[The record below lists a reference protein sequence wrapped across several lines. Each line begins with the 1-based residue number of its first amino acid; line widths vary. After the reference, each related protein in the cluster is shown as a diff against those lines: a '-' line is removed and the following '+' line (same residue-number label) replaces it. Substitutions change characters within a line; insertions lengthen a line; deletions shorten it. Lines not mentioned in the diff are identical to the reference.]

1 MHRIR
6 LKSGKEKKIRNAY
19 PWIFRDDIA
28 TQFKDR
34 GDIPNGAIVEIADAE
49 DKFLAVGYYNALS
62 HIVVRVL
69 DRKNRT
75 IDKHFF
81 KQRIQR
87 AFDFRTQLALSSDA
101 RRLIHAEGDRLPGL
115 MVDQFGEYLVV
126 QFRSLGMEKFRT
138 EILETLVEVV
148 KPKGIYDRSDMES
161 REEEG
166 LEPFSGVVYGAIPE
180 EIVISENDL
189 LFHVDIHHGHKTG
202 FYLDQRENRAY
213 VRTLVKPNQ
222 TGLDLF
228 SYTGGFAV
236 ALAQSGVRMTAVDQ
250 DAVALEGGR
259 ANARRNNVEKR
270 LQFIHADVFKYMEE
284 QVALKTSAPDK
295 VKKYDVIVIDPPAI
309 AKRKEGIEKLKWAY
323 WKLLHQAIQLLNP
336 GGHIVLSSCAYHM
349 PVDLMLEA
357 ARFASADNGVSMR
370 VVNITYQPPDH
381 PWMLQIPETL
391 YLKTVYFQ
399 LM

>member
-295 VKKYDVIVIDPPAI
+295 VKKYDVIIIDPPAI

>member
-69 DRKNRT
+69 DRKNRP
-75 IDKHFF
+75 IDKNFF

-87 AFDFRTQLALSSDA
+87 AFDFRTQLALPSDA

-115 MVDQFGEYLVV
+115 MVDQFGAYLVV

-250 DAVALEGGR
+250 DAAALEGGR

>member
-69 DRKNRT
+69 DRKNRP
-75 IDKHFF
+75 IDKNFF

-87 AFDFRTQLALSSDA
+87 AFDFRTQLALPSDA

-115 MVDQFGEYLVV
+115 MVDQFGAYLVV

-250 DAVALEGGR
+250 DAAALEGGR

-391 YLKTVYFQ
+391 YL
-399 LM
+399 

>member
-189 LFHVDIHHGHKTG
+189 LFHVDIHRGHKTG

-213 VRTLVKPNQ
+213 VRSLVKPNQ

-295 VKKYDVIVIDPPAI
+295 LKKYDVIIIDPPAI

>member
-69 DRKNRT
+69 DRKNRP
-75 IDKHFF
+75 IDKNFF

-87 AFDFRTQLALSSDA
+87 AFDFRTQLALPSDA

-115 MVDQFGEYLVV
+115 MVDQFGAYLVV

-250 DAVALEGGR
+250 DAAALEGGR

-284 QVALKTSAPDK
+284 QVAVKTSTPDK
-295 VKKYDVIVIDPPAI
+295 VKKYDVIIIDPPAI

>member
-189 LFHVDIHHGHKTG
+189 LFHVDIHRGHKTG

-213 VRTLVKPNQ
+213 VRSLVKPNQ

-295 VKKYDVIVIDPPAI
+295 LKKYDVIVIDPPAI

>member
-69 DRKNRT
+69 DRKNRP
-75 IDKHFF
+75 IDKNFF

-87 AFDFRTQLALSSDA
+87 AFDFRTQLALPSDA

-115 MVDQFGEYLVV
+115 MVDQFGAYLVV

-189 LFHVDIHHGHKTG
+189 LFHVDIHRGHKTG

-250 DAVALEGGR
+250 DAAALEGGR

-284 QVALKTSAPDK
+284 QVAVKTSTPDK
-295 VKKYDVIVIDPPAI
+295 VKKYDVIIIDPPAI

-391 YLKTVYFQ
+391 
-399 LM
+399 

>member
-189 LFHVDIHHGHKTG
+189 LFHVDIHRGHKTG

-259 ANARRNNVEKR
+259 ANVRRNNVEKR

>member
-1 MHRIR
+1 
-6 LKSGKEKKIRNAY
+6 
-19 PWIFRDDIA
+19 
-28 TQFKDR
+28 
-34 GDIPNGAIVEIADAE
+34 
-49 DKFLAVGYYNALS
+49 FLAVGYYNALS

-69 DRKNRT
+69 DRKNRP
-75 IDKHFF
+75 IDKNFF

-87 AFDFRTQLALSSDA
+87 AFDFRTQLALPSDA

-115 MVDQFGEYLVV
+115 MVDQFGAYLVV

-250 DAVALEGGR
+250 DAAALEGGR

-284 QVALKTSAPDK
+284 QVAVKTSTPDK
-295 VKKYDVIVIDPPAI
+295 VKKYDVIIIDPPAI